1 MFAAPGYA
9 WTTAEG
15 GAVMNT
21 YVHLYLSNSVSIER
35 DELPSHELTWL
46 AGAIS

>member
-15 GAVMNT
+15 EAVMST
-21 YVHLYLSNSVSIER
+21 YLHLYLSSTVSTDR
-35 DELPSHELTWL
+35 DQLPPHALSWL
-46 AGAIS
+46 VGVIS